1 MKNHPMPPP
10 PPPPKKEETKEGE
23 KGAEPAAPAF

>member
-1 MKNHPMPPP
+1 MKNHPMPP